1 MVPCYRSTD
10 FEVHRNWLAVTHSL
24 PPARWYTENTSQWT
38 LDYPPL
44 FAWFERALASV
55 AAFVDPGMLT
65 IRSDP
70 YESFATVVF
79 QRCTVMAADVVLF
92 IGVLWQTSPS
102 LLGSSSRSAI
112 TSRALALTLVA
123 FARVC
128 SWWTTFTSSTTA
140 WSSACTSA
148 P

>member
-1 MVPCYRSTD
+1 MCFVWTS
-10 FEVHRNWLAVTHSL
+10 
-24 PPARWYTENTSQWT
+24 TENTSQWT

-102 LLGSSSRSAI
+102 LLGSSSRSGV

-123 FARVC
+123 FSPGLLMVDHVHFQYNGMVIGLHVL
-128 SWWTTFTSSTTA
+128 SLIHI
-140 WSSACTSA
+140 
-148 P
+148 